1 VLQRL
6 KQLRAMT
13 SKTAKEFA
21 SQASNA
27 SSAAV
32 CSEILANAT
41 EALQQLYE
49 QPVSLS
55 RQYLKK

>member
-1 VLQRL
+1 
-6 KQLRAMT
+6 MT

-55 RQYLKK
+55 TSISIKVIRIFS

>member
-1 VLQRL
+1 
-6 KQLRAMT
+6 MT

-49 QPVSLS
+49 QPVSIS
-55 RQYLKK
+55 KPHLK